1 MDKKVLSVF
10 TEKYSKIE
18 NRLLNKV
25 VLAANDIVDQ
35 ALAQWDTG
43 ATNTC
48 ISEEIAEHYN
58 LKPVSFAQSKTPSG
72 TLTAPIYFIDIILN
86 NEVVLSKWMVMGSKI
101 GAQGIDILIGMDVIS
116 KGDFAISNFNGKT
129 QFSFRL
135 PSQQDVD
142 YKEEQ
147 D

>member
-1 MDKKVLSVF
+1 MNTKLLSVF
-10 TEKYSKIE
+10 TEKYTKIN

-25 VLAANDIVDQ
+25 VLSANGVVDQ

-48 ISEEIAEHYN
+48 ISEEIAKRYN
-58 LKPVSFAQSKTPSG
+58 LKPVSMVQSKTPSG
-72 TLTAPIYFIDIILN
+72 TLIAPTYFIDIILN
-86 NEVVLSKWMVMGSKI
+86 NEVIFKNWSVMGSKI
-101 GAQGIDILIGMDVIS
+101 GSQGIDVLIGMDIIS

-135 PSQQDVD
+135 PSQEDVD
-142 YKEEQ
+142 YKEN
-147 D
+147 